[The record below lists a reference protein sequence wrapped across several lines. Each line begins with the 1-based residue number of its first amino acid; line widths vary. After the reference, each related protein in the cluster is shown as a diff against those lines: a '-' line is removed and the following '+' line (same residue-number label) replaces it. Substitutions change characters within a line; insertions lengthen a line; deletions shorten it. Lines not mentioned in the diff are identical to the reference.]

1 MRIRCIM
8 WVLVALVSVA
18 AFQNTL
24 ADSDQ
29 NASVNNSSLNNT
41 LTPAAELTSVEGLWK
56 VTLAN
61 TEITLGLNQS
71 GNSISGR
78 CKFEGDAPW
87 NGVVAGSM
95 SGTLIS
101 MALSSLQ
108 GKLLVAT
115 QITGT
120 ISNDALQGSYVSYD
134 NDGKMTR
141 GEVTGTRIS
150 PDVSGYVPA
159 ELETAPATAVVQPP
173 QTIQQNQTTIVQ
185 QNQTTIV
192 QQTQVNT
199 RKVQRIEDLAKG
211 IDPNILPR
219 SYPL

>member
-1 MRIRCIM
+1 M
-8 WVLVALVSVA
+8 WALVVLISVTL
-18 AFQNTL
+18 FQNAL
-24 ADSDQ
+24 ADLDQ

-87 NGVVAGSM
+87 NGVVAGSI
-95 SGTLIS
+95 SGTMIN

-108 GKLLVAT
+108 GKLLAAT

-120 ISNDALQGSYVSYD
+120 ISIDALQGSYVSYD
-134 NDGKMTR
+134 SDGKMIQ

-150 PDVSGYVPA
+150 PDISGYVPA
-159 ELETAPATAVVQPP
+159 EVETAPATTVVQQP
-173 QTIQQNQTTIVQ
+173 QTIQQTQPVTG
-185 QNQTTIV
+185 
-192 QQTQVNT
+192 QQTQANT

>member
-1 MRIRCIM
+1 MIRRGSSMKIRCIM
-8 WVLVALVSVA
+8 WALVVLISVTV
-18 AFQNTL
+18 FQNAL
-24 ADSDQ
+24 ADLDQ

-41 LTPAAELTSVEGLWK
+41 MTPAAEITGVEGVWK
-56 VTLAN
+56 LALAN

-71 GNSISGR
+71 GNFISGR

-87 NGVVAGSM
+87 NGVVAGSI
-95 SGTLIS
+95 SGTMIN
-101 MALSSLQ
+101 MALSSLK
-108 GKLLVAT
+108 GKLLAAT

-120 ISNDALQGSYVSYD
+120 ISNNALQGSYVSYD
-134 NDGKMTR
+134 SDGKMTQ

-185 QNQTTIV
+185 Q
-192 QQTQVNT
+192 TQVNT